1 MRLWIA
7 SILIA
12 GSISVVFAQEDRYR
26 EERLC
31 ATVEADIQHS
41 EGYTRSRG
49 RDRERADNALRHLSE
64 FDSDFPRGHFNKDK
78 LDQAIDDVK
87 NLADNNPMSA
97 EDRRLLQEDL
107 RRLREF
113 RAHRG

>member
-1 MRLWIA
+1 MRRLMVA
-7 SILIA
+7 ALIFSSMSA
-12 GSISVVFAQEDRYR
+12 IFAQEENYR

-41 EGYTRSRG
+41 EGYTRSKG
-49 RDRERADNALRHLSE
+49 KDRERADNALRHLSD
-64 FDSDFPRGHFNKDK
+64 FDSAFQRGKFDKGK

-87 NLADNNPMSA
+87 NLADNNPMGP
-97 EDRRLLQEDL
+97 EDRRLLLEDL

-113 RAHRG
+113 RARRG